1 MKASLLMFALV
12 AGLLL
17 TAPLCAA
24 TLEWTV
30 VLGTSSPPV
39 DVSVDQVVADGSG
52 GCVIVWNEYNNGT
65 HHNLAFMMRLNKKGV
80 AVWANNTTQTLDV
93 ELGMVDKN
101 NVVASITPETG
112 DEYTLV
118 VDKKGLIGTLQ
129 EAGADVLCDMNG
141 ETGPTGDK
149 KGFFV
154 VVKRGS
160 GEVVLQRFSF
170 K

>member
-1 MKASLLMFALV
+1 MKAALLV
-12 AGLLL
+12 VGCLLL

-24 TLEWTV
+24 TLAWTV

-52 GCVIVWNEYNNGT
+52 GCVIVWNEYNNVT
-65 HHNLAFMMRLNKKGV
+65 HHNVVCMMRMDKKGV
-80 AVWANNTTQTLDV
+80 AVWANNTTETSDV

-118 VDKKGLIGTLQ
+118 VDKKGLMGTIQ
-129 EAGADVLCDMNG
+129 EAGADVFCDMNS
-141 ETGPTGDK
+141 EMGPTGDK

-154 VVKRGS
+154 AVVRGS